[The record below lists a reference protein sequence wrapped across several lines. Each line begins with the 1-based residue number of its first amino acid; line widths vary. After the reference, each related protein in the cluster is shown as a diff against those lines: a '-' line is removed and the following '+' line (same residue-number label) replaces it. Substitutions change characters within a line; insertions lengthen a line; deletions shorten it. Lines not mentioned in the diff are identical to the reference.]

1 MKDSH
6 DPDAFD
12 AHGPAARRGAMPV
25 GHIDDF
31 SPLEA
36 AAVVCLRLC
45 GAAAGCPH
53 RRQFEADL
61 GRHGGFAALA
71 AAGRLSDL
79 CEVYGRRA
87 LMRHHVSCRHVGAD
101 EACLARLVDAAAR
114 GERDDAMLIATLI
127 VRADVAAGLVC
138 EAEQAAAALARIA
151 GGPPPGPLH

>member
-31 SPLEA
+31 SPLE
-36 AAVVCLRLC
+36 
-45 GAAAGCPH
+45 
-53 RRQFEADL
+53 
-61 GRHGGFAALA
+61 A